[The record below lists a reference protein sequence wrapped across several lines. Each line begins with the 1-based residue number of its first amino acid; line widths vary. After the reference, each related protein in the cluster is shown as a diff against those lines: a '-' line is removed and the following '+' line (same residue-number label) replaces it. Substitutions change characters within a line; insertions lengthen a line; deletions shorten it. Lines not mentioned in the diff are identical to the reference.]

1 MKFRQKAIKN
11 RSDVLLFEKSVL
23 ILQIE
28 MKRTLIIL
36 LLCGLFGTASI
47 VALPD
52 SRVSQRIENASS
64 EPSATGGVGR
74 ISFYAGNSDAVFSI
88 YSITGQLLRVVRLQ
102 ADQRQSVDM
111 PKGFYIVRCN
121 NQWSRKVV
129 VK

>member
-1 MKFRQKAIKN
+1 
-11 RSDVLLFEKSVL
+11 
-23 ILQIE
+23 

-74 ISFYAGNSDAVFSI
+74 MSFYAGNSDAVFSI